1 MITQDDIRYLAL
13 LQHMRPRNHKTR
25 VSHDNCGILE
35 LFCEKSK
42 MQEVMRINYRDTF
55 GRYGV
60 VHCGGCHPQAYG
72 SPAKGDCVRKG

>member
-42 MQEVMRINYRDTF
+42 MQEVMRINYHDTF
-55 GRYGV
+55 GEV
-60 VHCGGCHPQAYG
+60 WSSTLWWL
-72 SPAKGDCVRKG
+72 SPPGIWKSCKRRLC